1 MAKTATKFI
10 WEPDEATL
18 ERANVTRLMRKHG
31 IDDYWELVRRSQE
44 DPEWFWPAAIEDM
57 GLEFSRPWDQ
67 VVDLSRGPEWA
78 TWFVGGKVNIAWNCV
93 HRWAESQPDAV
104 GAVGL
109 GEDGSRRELTFAELS
124 REVTRLAEALV
135 ELGVEEGDRV
145 AIFLPMSP
153 EVAIASHACAHI
165 GAVQVPIFSGFA
177 APAVA
182 QRLQASEAKV
192 AITTETSKRRGR
204 DVPMLE
210 ILEEARKEAPA
221 LEHVVV
227 APWDDLVADQPGEL
241 PPAELDSEA
250 PYLLTYT
257 SGTTGTP
264 KGVLHVQGGFL
275 VSIAREVAYQ
285 ADAGPDDV
293 IHFVTDMGWIMGP
306 WTVVGG
312 HAMGSTLVFAEGAP
326 DWPQDRLWQLIEQ
339 EGVTILGISP
349 TLTRALIPH
358 GEPRADLSSL
368 RVLVTTGEPWNPG
381 PYQWLFEE
389 VGGGRC
395 PIINCSGGTEV
406 GACFLSPTPVV
417 PIKACS
423 LGGPALGMAMDVVD
437 ARGQL
442 DSRRGRRARLPQ
454 AVPRHDPRLL
464 ARPGALP
471 RHVLAP
477 LPRDLDAR
485 RLGLRRRGRLLVPAR
500 PLRRHAE
507 HRRQADRPGR
517 DRVGR
522 GRAPGGVRGGRG
534 RHPARGQGRGGVGVL
549 RARAGSRAERRA
561 RRGDQGG
568 RRGRARQGVP
578 ARPRALRQRLA
589 EDAKRQDRAAR
600 GAGEGA
606 RDRPGRP
613 VVTREPRDPG
623 GDCQCR
629 LSHVTALVTGGG
641 RGIGAGIARALA
653 EDGWS
658 VVVGARSRDQVEEVA
673 QEIGGRAV
681 ELDVADRESVERA
694 VAEAGEIDL
703 LVANA
708 GIGGQGQPTWEAEPE
723 DWWRVLE
730 VNVLG
735 VHLSCRAVIPG
746 MLERGRGRIVIT
758 GQRRRLPAGNE
769 PHGLP
774 GEQGGRV

>member
-44 DPEWFWPAAIEDM
+44 DPGWFWPAAIEDM
-57 GLEFSRPWDQ
+57 GLEFSQPWER

-93 HRWAESQPDAV
+93 HRWAGSQPDAV

-109 GEDGSRRELTFAELS
+109 GEDGLRRELTFEELS
-124 REVTRLAEALV
+124 REVTRLAEALL

-210 ILEEARKEAPA
+210 ILEEARREAPA

-227 APWDDLVADQPGEL
+227 APWDYLVADQPGEL

-257 SGTTGTP
+257 SGTTGEP
-264 KGVLHVQGGFL
+264 KGVVHVQGGFL

-285 ADAGPDDV
+285 ADAGPEDV

-312 HAMGSTLVFAEGAP
+312 HALGATLVFAEGAP

-358 GEPRADLSSL
+358 GEPRADLCSL

-406 GACFLSPTPVV
+406 GACFLSPTPAV

-437 ARGQL
+437 GEGNSIRGEVGELVCRKPFPGMTRGFWRDPERYL
-442 DSRRGRRARLPQ
+442 DTYWRRFPGIWTHGDWASVDEDGYWFLHGRSDDTLNIAGKRIGPAEIESAAVAHPAVSEAAAVGIPHEVKGEVAWVFCALVPGREPGDELAAEIKAAVAGELGKAFQPERVLFVSALPKTRSAKIVRRAVR
-454 AVPRHDPRLL
+454 AK
-464 ARPGALP
+464 AL
-471 RHVLAP
+471 
-477 LPRDLDAR
+477 
-485 RLGLRRRGRLLVPAR
+485 G
-500 PLRRHAE
+500 
-507 HRRQADRPGR
+507 
-517 DRVGR
+517 
-522 GRAPGGVRGGRG
+522 
-534 RHPARGQGRGGVGVL
+534 
-549 RARAGSRAERRA
+549 
-561 RRGDQGG
+561 
-568 RRGRARQGVP
+568 
-578 ARPRALRQRLA
+578 
-589 EDAKRQDRAAR
+589 
-600 GAGEGA
+600 
-606 RDRPGRP
+606 
-613 VVTREPRDPG
+613 TDPG
-623 GDCQCR
+623 D
-629 LSHVTALVTGGG
+629 LSSLENPETL
-641 RGIGAGIARALA
+641 
-653 EDGWS
+653 
-658 VVVGARSRDQVEEVA
+658 EE
-673 QEIGGRAV
+673 I
-681 ELDVADRESVERA
+681 
-694 VAEAGEIDL
+694 
-703 LVANA
+703 ANA
-708 GIGGQGQPTWEAEPE
+708 
-723 DWWRVLE
+723 V
-730 VNVLG
+730 
-735 VHLSCRAVIPG
+735 
-746 MLERGRGRIVIT
+746 
-758 GQRRRLPAGNE
+758 
-769 PHGLP
+769 
-774 GEQGGRV
+774 